1 MRMAAQQWLCLEDGK
16 EQCSGLFF
24 GKLISYQQKFQTQK
38 KANAIPRN
46 PVIAAALHS
55 VDGLTGGQ
63 GSHQDQVYTY
73 GAVYFHPNPNFWE
86 MPLPEAIW

>member
-1 MRMAAQQWLCLEDGK
+1 MSMAAQQWLCLEDSK
-16 EQCSGLFF
+16 EQCSGLFY

-46 PVIAAALHS
+46 PVTAAAQNPL
-55 VDGLTGGQ
+55 DGLTGEQ

-73 GAVYFHPNPNFWE
+73 GAVYFHPKP
-86 MPLPEAIW
+86 